1 MQQSTKPL
9 PLHITDF
16 LDWLDVQK
24 GLSSK
29 TQENYSRFLNKF
41 IIFLKINNLDKLKPH
56 ELTSEHIWSYQ
67 VYLARFASAKSPG
80 QASPK
85 KGLSKATQNY
95 YLIALRSLLNYFAE
109 RDIVS
114 LPAEKVKLARQKDE
128 KPVRFLSLEQLKK
141 LFEAPDTSKPA
152 GLRDRAILETFF
164 STGMRISELVSLNRE
179 QIKFP
184 DGDQDL
190 ELVIIGKG
198 SKARTI
204 YISQRALYWLKKY
217 LDSREDN
224 DKCLFVNYRSKKDS
238 PMRLTPRSIEEIIKK
253 YVIETGLPLNTT
265 PHVMRHSF
273 ATDLL
278 SQGVDI
284 RILQEFLG
292 HKSITATQI
301 YTHVTSKKLREVHQ
315 KFHSL
320 G

>member
-9 PLHITDF
+9 PSHIVDF

-41 IIFLKINNLDKLKPH
+41 IIFLKTNNLENLKPH
-56 ELTSEHIWSYQ
+56 ELTPDHVWSYQ
-67 VYLARFASAKSPG
+67 VYLARQCFSSAKTPL
-80 QASPK
+80 K
-85 KGLSKATQNY
+85 KATQNY

-114 LPAEKVKLARQKDE
+114 LPAEKVKLARRKDE
-128 KPVRFLSLEQLKK
+128 KAVRFLTVDQLKK

-164 STGMRISELVSLNRE
+164 STGMRISELISLNRE

-184 DGDQDL
+184 PGDQDL

-198 SKARTI
+198 SKARTV

-217 LDSREDN
+217 LDSREDD
-224 DKCLFVNYRSKKDS
+224 DKCLFVNYRARKDS

-278 SQGVDI
+278 NQGVDI

-301 YTHVTSKKLREVHQ
+301 YTHVTSKKLREVHK